1 MIGGMT
7 TDTAHLAE
15 RIDRPANDVYAYVSD
30 PANVTTWAPG
40 LGSSVEQVDG
50 AWYVMSEGM
59 GRVRVEFAPK
69 NGFGVLDHVV
79 TLESG
84 ERFLNPLRVVPY
96 GEGSE
101 IVFSVRRQPGAS
113 DEEFARDTGLVAAD
127 LARLKGIL
135 ESGN

>member
-1 MIGGMT
+1 MIEGMT

-15 RIDRPANDVYAYVSD
+15 RIDRPVNDVYAYVSN

-50 AWYVMSEGM
+50 AWFVDSDGL

-69 NGFGVLDHVV
+69 NGFGVADHVV

-84 ERFLNPLRVVPY
+84 EQFLNPLRVVPY

-101 IVFSVRRQPGAS
+101 IVFSVRRMPGVS
-113 DEEFARDTGLVAAD
+113 DEDFARDTGLVAAD
-127 LARLKGIL
+127 LARLKDIL
-135 ESGN
+135 EKGN

>member
-15 RIDRPANDVYAYVSD
+15 RIDRTANDVYAYVSN

-50 AWYVMSEGM
+50 DWYVLSEGM

-84 ERFLNPLRVVPY
+84 EQFLNPLRVVPY

-101 IVFSVRRQPGAS
+101 IVFSVRRMPGVP
-113 DEEFARDTGLVAAD
+113 DEDFTRDTGLVAAD
-127 LARLKGIL
+127 LARLKEIL
-135 ESGN
+135 EKGN

>member
-1 MIGGMT
+1 MT

-15 RIDRPANDVYAYVSD
+15 RIDRPVNDVYAYVSN

-50 AWYVMSEGM
+50 AWFVDSDGL

-69 NGFGVLDHVV
+69 NGFGVADHVV

-84 ERFLNPLRVVPY
+84 EQFLNPLRVVPY

-101 IVFSVRRQPGAS
+101 IVFSVRRMPGVS
-113 DEEFARDTGLVAAD
+113 DEDFARDTGLVAAD
-127 LARLKGIL
+127 LARLKDIL
-135 ESGN
+135 EKGN